1 MNKIIKKKKNGDFEV
16 VSTSY
21 NIAINYSYVE

>member
-1 MNKIIKKKKNGDFEV
+1 MNNKIIKLKNGDFEV

-21 NIAINYSYVE
+21 NISIYYTYVK

>member
-1 MNKIIKKKKNGDFEV
+1 MNKKIKIRKNGDFEV